1 MNAND
6 QMVLLMMMMM
16 MMMMMMGEV
25 GSGIRMMR
33 MRRVMCCLQ
42 MVLQERSI
50 IKNQN

>member
-6 QMVLLMMMMM
+6 QMVLLMMMM